1 MRARRNIPTVGVRHQ
16 GQRAFT
22 LVEVILAIG
31 IVVSLLIVALLFYR
45 QAADLRNQI
54 LAESERCST
63 IRLLLDR
70 LAADLREAMPNA
82 ESGYDFLG
90 DPGSLSFVRPSL
102 ARPRTGAAG
111 AAAFPGLMR
120 VTYAAVL
127 GNEGT
132 NRAVIGFDRTEGPP
146 RLLRPALSLA
156 DSTNTSLT
164 RVVVPAALDLA
175 ITNNPVEPLTEL
187 IHYVRFRYWD
197 GAAWVS
203 SWTNAAPPPG
213 VEIIL
218 ATDPAP
224 ETGIEPLESDTEVA
238 NAGEYPLGAL
248 RRVVFLPV
256 GKRVRKPEAV
266 ADELL
271 SPP

>member
-1 MRARRNIPTVGVRHQ
+1 MKAGRSRPTVATRRK

-63 IRLLLDR
+63 VRLLLDR
-70 LAADLREAMPNA
+70 LAADLREAMPNT
-82 ESGYDFLG
+82 ESGHEFLG
-90 DPGSLSFVRPSL
+90 DSGSLSFVRSAL
-102 ARPRTGAAG
+102 AQPRTGAAG
-111 AAAFPGLMR
+111 ATVLPGLVR
-120 VTYAAVL
+120 ITYAAVL

-146 RLLRPALSLA
+146 RQLRAALSLA
-156 DSTNTSLT
+156 DSTNASLT

-175 ITNNPVEPLTEL
+175 ITNTPVEPLTEL

-197 GAAWVS
+197 GAVWVS
-203 SWTNAAPPPG
+203 GWTNAAPPPG

-224 ETGIEPLESDTEVA
+224 ESGVEPSELDAEVA
-238 NAGEYPLGAL
+238 NADEYPLDAF
-248 RRVVFLPV
+248 RRVVFLPA
-256 GKRVRKPEAV
+256 GQPLRKPEDV

>member
-1 MRARRNIPTVGVRHQ
+1 MKTWRNIPAVAARHE

-31 IVVSLLIVALLFYR
+31 IVVVLLIVALLFYR

-82 ESGYDFLG
+82 ESGHDFLG
-90 DPGSLSFVRPSL
+90 DPDSLSFVRPSL
-102 ARPRTGAAG
+102 AQPRTEAAG
-111 AAAFPGLMR
+111 AAGLSGIVR
-120 VTYAAVL
+120 ITYAAVL
-127 GNEGT
+127 GSERT
-132 NRAVIGFDRTEGPP
+132 NRAVIGFDRSEGPP
-146 RLLRPALSLA
+146 RQVRPALSLA
-156 DSTNTSLT
+156 DSTNASLT

-175 ITNNPVEPLTEL
+175 ITNTPAEPLTEL

-203 SWTNAAPPPG
+203 GWANAAPPPG

-218 ATDPAP
+218 ATDPAA
-224 ETGIEPLESDTEVA
+224 ETDVEPLESDTEVA
-238 NAGEYPLGAL
+238 NAGEYPLGAF
-248 RRVVFLPV
+248 RRVVFLPA
-256 GKRVRKPEAV
+256 GQQVRKPEDV